1 MNKDLT
7 LVFSS
12 YQSKHLLQKIL
23 KRFQNKYKTIIIEN
37 SLDIKIKV
45 FLEKK
50 FKNTEVIIPKENL
63 GLAKSYNL
71 GLKKA
76 KTKFVFLNNPDMEI
90 TDNSIKNLIYCAKK
104 IKKFGALS
112 PCFMNE
118 KIFKN
123 YEIFKK
129 KKSNNSYIFK
139 KFDIEEVDLLDN
151 NLFIKKSNIGRDI
164 FDENYFLFFETLDF
178 TRQLRLKAKKLYVI
192 KKIRF
197 NHFGASSL
205 PKKFDNLVK
214 KTRAFH
220 YNWSKFYY
228 LKKNFGYLTALK
240 KILPNLFKAFKKI
253 IINISKL
260 NFKEVQLNF
269 LELYG
274 ILTSI
279 LFFKSFFRPKK

>member
-50 FKNTEVIIPKENL
+50 FKNTEVIIPNENL
-63 GLAKSYNL
+63 GLARSYNL
-71 GLKKA
+71 GFKKA

-118 KIFKN
+118 KIYKN

-129 KKSNNSYIFK
+129 KNQTILIYSK
-139 KFDIEEVDLLDN
+139 
-151 NLFIKKSNIGRDI
+151 NL
-164 FDENYFLFFETLDF
+164 TL
-178 TRQLRLKAKKLYVI
+178 KKLICLIIIY
-192 KKIRF
+192 
-197 NHFGASSL
+197 L
-205 PKKFDNLVK
+205 
-214 KTRAFH
+214 
-220 YNWSKFYY
+220 
-228 LKKNFGYLTALK
+228 LKKV
-240 KILPNLFKAFKKI
+240 ILVEIFLMKI
-253 IINISKL
+253 IFFFSKL
-260 NFKEVQLNF
+260 
-269 LELYG
+269 
-274 ILTSI
+274 
-279 LFFKSFFRPKK
+279 

>member
-37 SLDIKIKV
+37 SLDTKIKF

-76 KTKFVFLNNPDMEI
+76 KSKFVFLNNPDMEI
-90 TDNSIKNLIYCAKK
+90 TDNSIKNLIYCAQK

-118 KIFKN
+118 KMYKN
-123 YEIFKK
+123 YEILKK
-129 KKSNNSYIFK
+129 RKQKNSRVFK
-139 KFDIEEVDLLDN
+139 KFEIEEVDLLDN
-151 NLFIKKSNIGRDI
+151 NLFIKKGNIGRDI

-178 TRQLRLKAKKLYVI
+178 TRKLKLNGKKLYII
-192 KKIRF
+192 KKIKF
-197 NHFGASSL
+197 NHLGASSL
-205 PKKFDNLVK
+205 PRKFDNLVK

-220 YNWSKFYY
+220 YNWSKFYFFKKHFGLMLAIKKIFPNF
-228 LKKNFGYLTALK
+228 LKALK
-240 KILPNLFKAFKKI
+240 KIFFSSVTLNRFNLYVGLI
-253 IINISKL
+253 
-260 NFKEVQLNF
+260 
-269 LELYG
+269 ELIG
-274 ILTSI
+274 ILTSVLSI
-279 LFFKSFFRPKK
+279 KPFYRPKK

>member
-12 YQSKHLLQKIL
+12 YQSKHLLKKIL

-37 SLDIKIKV
+37 SLDTKTKL
-45 FLEKK
+45 FLEKR

-90 TDNSIKNLIYCAKK
+90 TDNSIKNLMYCAQK

-118 KIFKN
+118 KMYKN

-129 KKSNNSYIFK
+129 RKPNNTRIFK

-151 NLFIKKSNIGRDI
+151 NLFIKKGNIGRDI

-178 TRQLRLKAKKLYVI
+178 TRQLRLNGKKLYII
-192 KKIRF
+192 KKIKF

-205 PKKFDNLVK
+205 PRKFDSLVK

-228 LKKNFGYLTALK
+228 LKKNFGYFTALK
-240 KILPNLFKAFKKI
+240 KILPNLVRALKKI
-253 IINISKL
+253 VINILKL
-260 NFKEVQLNF
+260 NFSEIKFNF

-274 ILTSI
+274 IFTSI
-279 LFFKSFFRPKK
+279 LFFKSFFRPKN

>member
-1 MNKDLT
+1 MNRDLT

-12 YQSKHLLQKIL
+12 YQSKHLLKKIL
-23 KRFQNKYKTIIIEN
+23 KRFQNKYKSIIIEN
-37 SLDIKIKV
+37 SLDTKIKI

-63 GLAKSYNL
+63 GLARSYNL
-71 GLKKA
+71 GFKKA
-76 KTKFVFLNNPDMEI
+76 KTEYVFLNNPDMEI
-90 TDNSIKNLIYCAKK
+90 TDNSIQNLLHCAKK

-112 PCFMNE
+112 PCFINE
-118 KIFKN
+118 KTFKN

-129 KKSNNSYIFK
+129 RKPNKSHLFK
-139 KFDIEEVDLLDN
+139 KFDIKEVDLLDN
-151 NLFIKKSNIGRDI
+151 NLFIKKKNIGKDI

-178 TRQLRLKAKKLYVI
+178 TRQLRLKSKKLYII

-240 KILPNLFKAFKKI
+240 KILPNLFKALKKI
-253 IINISKL
+253 IINFLKL
-260 NFKEVQLNF
+260 NFKEIQLNF